1 MQSDQVQPAV
11 LGFLPVNKEEEQEEE
26 EEEEVN
32 KEVPRVLSDQLSV
45 EMTEPQ
51 HILRSIHYLL
61 LK

>member
-11 LGFLPVNKEEEQEEE
+11 LGFLPVNKEEEQEG
-26 EEEEVN
+26 EEEVN

>member
-11 LGFLPVNKEEEQEEE
+11 LGFLPVNKEEEQQ

>member
-11 LGFLPVNKEEEQEEE
+11 LGFLAVNKEEEQQ

-45 EMTEPQ
+45 EMTEPK
-51 HILRSIHYLL
+51 HILRFIHYLL

>member
-32 KEVPRVLSDQLSV
+32 KEVLSDQLSV

>member
-26 EEEEVN
+26 VN
-32 KEVPRVLSDQLSV
+32 KKVPRVLSDQLSV

-51 HILRSIHYLL
+51 HILRFIHYLL

>member
-26 EEEEVN
+26 EEVN
-32 KEVPRVLSDQLSV
+32 KEVPRVLSDQLSI

-51 HILRSIHYLL
+51 QILRFIHYLL

>member
-11 LGFLPVNKEEEQEEE
+11 LGFLPVNKEEEE

-51 HILRSIHYLL
+51 HILRFIHYLL

>member
-26 EEEEVN
+26 VN
-32 KEVPRVLSDQLSV
+32 KKVPRVLSDQLSV

>member
-11 LGFLPVNKEEEQEEE
+11 LGFLPVNKEQEEE

-45 EMTEPQ
+45 EIRAPAY
-51 HILRSIHYLL
+51 S
-61 LK
+61 